1 MSTSALAPAAQDE
14 IATLF
19 VDAAGYRRHRHPYRP
34 SARRAAASPVAASR
48 TARSPHSIAA
58 DNFSLVRELIL
69 LGQGVGLLP
78 ASLCEADI
86 AAGAVA
92 AVLPSSSPERPD
104 PPLRD
109 REPQT
114 LRWREIVWTPSA
126 GQGRSWR
133 RTCHVGCRFV
143 SGLFARPMTAGL
155 DGCPP
160 PEAPIWIS
168 RLMRIPLQ
176 RVCLGSRSD

>member
-58 DNFSLVRELIL
+58 DNFSFVRELIL

-114 LRWREIVWTPSA
+114 LRWRELDSN
-126 GQGRSWR
+126 
-133 RTCHVGCRFV
+133 HRFLM
-143 SGLFARPMTAGL
+143 GLSIASEQDAELWALRVAV
-155 DGCPP
+155 
-160 PEAPIWIS
+160 
-168 RLMRIPLQ
+168 RLVRL
-176 RVCLGSRSD
+176 R

>member
-1 MSTSALAPAAQDE
+1 MNLTETGMSTSALAPAAQDE

-58 DNFSLVRELIL
+58 DNFSFVRELIL

-104 PPLRD
+104 PPLGRVTPWHSFLRPGCALKD
-109 REPQT
+109 RPARYRHAAT
-114 LRWREIVWTPSA
+114 RLLSLAR
-126 GQGRSWR
+126 GGGGRLSNGR
-133 RTCHVGCRFV
+133 HSFT
-143 SGLFARPMTAGL
+143 
-155 DGCPP
+155 
-160 PEAPIWIS
+160 
-168 RLMRIPLQ
+168 
-176 RVCLGSRSD
+176 

>member
-1 MSTSALAPAAQDE
+1 MPNMNLTETGMSTSALAPAAQDE

-58 DNFSLVRELIL
+58 DNFSFVRELIL

-114 LRWREIVWTPSA
+114 LRWREADSNHQYGKA
-126 GQGRSWR
+126 GDRGLGRMICCSR
-133 RTCHVGCRFV
+133 CIPRCR
-143 SGLFARPMTAGL
+143 
-155 DGCPP
+155 
-160 PEAPIWIS
+160 
-168 RLMRIPLQ
+168 
-176 RVCLGSRSD
+176 

>member
-58 DNFSLVRELIL
+58 DNFSFVRELIL

-78 ASLCEADI
+78 ASLCE
-86 AAGAVA
+86 
-92 AVLPSSSPERPD
+92 
-104 PPLRD
+104 
-109 REPQT
+109 
-114 LRWREIVWTPSA
+114 
-126 GQGRSWR
+126 
-133 RTCHVGCRFV
+133 
-143 SGLFARPMTAGL
+143 
-155 DGCPP
+155 
-160 PEAPIWIS
+160 S
-168 RLMRIPLQ
+168 RLCSRRRRCGSPQ
-176 RVCLGSRSD
+176 QFSGTSRSAAQGPRAADSPLEGAGFEPSVPYGLSIASEQDAELWALRVAVSLVRLR

>member
-1 MSTSALAPAAQDE
+1 MNLTETGMSTSALAPAAQDE

-58 DNFSLVRELIL
+58 DNFSFVRELIL

-114 LRWREIVWTPSA
+114 LRWRRESA
-126 GQGRSWR
+126 ANPILPRGLDAANRS
-133 RTCHVGCRFV
+133 
-143 SGLFARPMTAGL
+143 SSSLARPTGVPSFAMAASVAIARRQL
-155 DGCPP
+155 RRAPP
-160 PEAPIWIS
+160 
-168 RLMRIPLQ
+168 
-176 RVCLGSRSD
+176 

>member
-58 DNFSLVRELIL
+58 DNFSFVRELIL

-114 LRWREIVWTPSA
+114 LRWRGPDSNHWYPEDKLPL
-126 GQGRSWR
+126 GD
-133 RTCHVGCRFV
+133 
-143 SGLFARPMTAGL
+143 GLLSRP
-155 DGCPP
+155 
-160 PEAPIWIS
+160 
-168 RLMRIPLQ
+168 
-176 RVCLGSRSD
+176 